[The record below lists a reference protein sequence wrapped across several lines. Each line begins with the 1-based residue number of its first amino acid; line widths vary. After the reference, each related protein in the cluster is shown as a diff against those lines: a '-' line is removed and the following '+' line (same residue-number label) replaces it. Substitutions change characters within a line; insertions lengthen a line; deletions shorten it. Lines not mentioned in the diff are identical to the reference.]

1 MEKVKKLFEKLKK
14 IITPSVA
21 FYLFIVTFMFFL
33 NCGVAISRDYGNHM
47 SNMIT
52 TVVVFL
58 FVAAV
63 LSLIAFVIIAK
74 KKGRPSCS
82 PWVMGLILSA
92 STYFFQETVISAYAL
107 KYKVIFTLSA
117 FAFVCM
123 FYLPGAFL
131 FKKAKWTKVYYIIT
145 TVILAFY
152 GVLQYFVFA
161 FRGAPIRASDF
172 NNILSAV
179 EISSEYSIT
188 SGFGIAI
195 IIFSLL
201 YLGIAIFSL
210 VYSNVKDGEPKKRIG
225 FGCAFVAV
233 LTLFSLFN
241 SKLLTYG
248 VENRV
253 IKFNFS
259 GNEDLIS
266 YQDTGN
272 ALLLYLDVMNSSSPK
287 PDGYEEGK
295 ALDILSGYAPEK
307 EKGERKPTVIA
318 ILSESLAD
326 FQKLGEF
333 ETNKD
338 YLPFYHSM
346 KENTI
351 KGSVSV
357 SAYGG
362 YSCNSEFEFLT
373 GGSMYFYPLGSAA
386 YTQYIKTPQDSL
398 VNYFEDRGYKTVS
411 MSLFSRGLWNTKNV
425 YDRMGFDVQ
434 LYNNDFK
441 FQNLEYVNGNIS
453 DKTLF
458 NEIISY
464 YENQKGRNP
473 MFLYA
478 STAQNHSPF
487 RPSETDE
494 IKLKDIKSKKAEAYL
509 SGVYETDKA
518 IKTLVEYFSKVDEEV
533 VIVLYGD
540 HYPHIPDFSE
550 ALLNGT
556 LGNLSVEQNAAL
568 HSTPYFVWA
577 NYDIEE
583 KEEDIGLNYLSNT
596 LLEVC
601 GAPKTDYYL
610 FLDDMKKEVPLISAF
625 GYKGKDGI
633 WRRKGEISEF
643 DEKIHNY
650 GIVQYYRVFD
660 KYSEKK

>member
-1 MEKVKKLFEKLKK
+1 MILEKVKK
-14 IITPSVA
+14 IITPSFA
-21 FYLFIVTFMFFL
+21 FYLFVATFMFFL
-33 NCGVAISRDYGNHM
+33 NCGVAIARDYGNNM
-47 SNMIT
+47 SDGII
-52 TVVVFL
+52 TVVGFL
-58 FVAAV
+58 FVLSVSSVV
-63 LSLIAFVIIAK
+63 LAVIIVK
-74 KKGRPSCS
+74 KKGKPSCS
-82 PWVMGLILSA
+82 SWMMGLIFA
-92 STYFFQETVISAYAL
+92 ACTYFFQETVISAYAL
-107 KYKVIFTLSA
+107 KYKVVFTFAA
-117 FAFVCM
+117 FAFVYM
-123 FYLPGAFL
+123 FYLPGAFI
-131 FKKAKWTKVYYIIT
+131 FKKAKWSKVYYAVIT
-145 TVILAFY
+145 VLLMFY
-152 GVLQYFVFA
+152 GVLQYFVFE

-172 NNILSAV
+172 NNIMSAV

-195 IIFSLL
+195 IIFSVL
-201 YLGIAIFSL
+201 YLGITIFCL

-225 FGCAFVAV
+225 FGGAFVTL
-233 LTLFSLFN
+233 LTMFSLFN
-241 SKLLTYG
+241 SNLLAYG

-272 ALLLYLDVMNSSSPK
+272 ALLLYLDVMNSESPM
-287 PDGYEEGK
+287 PDGYTEDK
-295 ALDILSGYAPEK
+295 ALDILSEYAPEK

-326 FQKLGEF
+326 FQKLGQF
-333 ETNKD
+333 ETNKE
-338 YLPFYHSM
+338 YLPFYNSL

-373 GGSMYFYPLGSAA
+373 GSSMYFYPLGSAA

-398 VNYFEDRGYKTVS
+398 VNYFENRGYKTVS

-425 YDRMGFDVQ
+425 YDKLGFDVQ

-441 FQNLEYVNGNIS
+441 FQNPEYVNGNIS

-464 YENQKGRNP
+464 YEKSKGKNP

-478 STAQNHSPF
+478 TTAQNHSPF
-487 RPSETDE
+487 RPSEKDE
-494 IKLKDIKSKKAEAYL
+494 IDLENINSSAGETYL

-518 IKTLVEYFSKVDEEV
+518 IKTLVEYFSGVEEDV

-550 ALLNGT
+550 ALLDGN
-556 LGNLSVEQNAAL
+556 LGNLSIEQNAAL
-568 HSTPYFVWA
+568 HSTPYFVWS

-583 KEEDIGLNYLSNT
+583 KEEDIGLNYLANT

-601 GAPKTDYYL
+601 GAPKTEYYL
-610 FLDDMKKEVPLISAF
+610 FLDDMKKEVPFISAF

-633 WRRKGEISEF
+633 WRRKGEESEF
-643 DEKIHNY
+643 DEIIYKY
-650 GIVQYYRVFD
+650 SVVQYYRVFD
-660 KYSEKK
+660 KYSEKH